1 MITDYILDV
10 LMAAAEM
17 GLMMAPYLLLGFL
30 VAGLMHGFMPRSF
43 SERHLHPSTMGS
55 VVKAALFGVP
65 LPLCS
70 CGVVPTAMSMRRE
83 GASKGATIAFLIATP
98 QTGADSIAATYSV
111 LGLPMAIVRPITA
124 FVTALFGGFVANRF
138 DNEDSPVSETG
149 CCSDGCCGDGC
160 CDDELPS
167 GGSVTKR
174 LVVSMRYAFYNM
186 LQDIGKWLFIGI
198 VIAAVIAIALPG
210 DTFTRLSAYP
220 IANMLLVL
228 VLSVPMYL
236 CATGSIPIALAL
248 MLKGLSPGAALVLL
262 MAGPA
267 TNAASILMI
276 YKVMGR
282 TTTAIYLAAIVVGSM
297 AFGLVVDYVLPAGW
311 FDVSSCCKAISCQ
324 CASAGWI
331 EGASAVALL
340 LAYGIGRGYRES
352 LERKKLQ
359 KQLQDMTVFKIEGMM
374 CSHCQANVE
383 RTIKQIDGV
392 ENVEVI
398 LGEGI
403 AKVSGT
409 APAEAIIAAVEAAGY
424 KCRVADN

>member
-1 MITDYILDV
+1 MITDYIIDV
-10 LMAAAEM
+10 LMASTEM
-17 GLMMAPYLLLGFL
+17 VLMMAPYLLLGFL
-30 VAGLMHGFMPRSF
+30 IAGLMHGFMPRSF
-43 SERHLHPSTMGS
+43 SERHLHPRTMGS
-55 VVKAALFGVP
+55 VVKASLFGVP

-98 QTGADSIAATYSV
+98 QTGVDSIAATYSV

-138 DNEDSPVSETG
+138 DNDDCPASEAG
-149 CCSDGCCGDGC
+149 SCSDGCCGDGC
-160 CDDELPS
+160 CDDELLS
-167 GGSVTKR
+167 GSLAKR
-174 LVVSMRYAFYNM
+174 LALSMRYAFYNM
-186 LQDIGKWLFIGI
+186 LQDMGKWLFIGI
-198 VIAAVIAIALPG
+198 VIAAVISISLPG

-282 TTTAIYLAAIVVGSM
+282 TATAIYLAAIVVGSM
-297 AFGLVVDYVLPAGW
+297 AFGLAVDYLLPAGW
-311 FDVSSCCKAISCQ
+311 FDVSNCGKAICSQ
-324 CASAGWI
+324 CASVGWI
-331 EGASAVALL
+331 EGACGVALL
-340 LAYGIGRGYRES
+340 LAYGIGRGYRKC
-352 LERKKLQ
+352 LERMKSQ

-392 ENVEVI
+392 DSVEVI
-398 LGEGI
+398 LGDSI
-403 AKVSGT
+403 ARVSGT